1 MRFSLFQKLYIH
13 HRSSCG
19 PGADRALCLARPAPC
34 EGSAARGWIRGC
46 GRVDTAWR
54 PTAQAAIHPLGSAHS
69 FCVST
74 RHHTDVTL
82 THTHSHSLTHTHTHT
97 HGSGHRFCASA
108 WHHTDVT
115 HRHTHTLHS
124 SAHSHSDTHIHTHT
138 RLRTQLLCECLTPHR
153 HTHTLFTAA
162 HTHI

>member
-82 THTHSHSLTHTHTHT
+82 THTHSHSLTHTHTH
-97 HGSGHRFCASA
+97 A
-108 WHHTDVT
+108 W
-115 HRHTHTLHS
+115 
-124 SAHSHSDTHIHTHT
+124 
-138 RLRTQLLCECLTPHR
+138 LRTQILRKCLAPHR
-153 HTHTLFTAA
+153 RHTYSPSEPPPFWSEEGRFYSVCCHVGPAFLLEVGHMVSVWGSGAGGSSFV
-162 HTHI
+162 HR